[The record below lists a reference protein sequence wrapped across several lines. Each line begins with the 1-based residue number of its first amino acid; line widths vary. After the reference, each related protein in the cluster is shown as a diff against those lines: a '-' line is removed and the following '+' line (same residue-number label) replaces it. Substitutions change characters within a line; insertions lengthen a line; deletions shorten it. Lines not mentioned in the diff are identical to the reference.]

1 MPKKKP
7 TKNSALTGAVETDVA
22 MIETVTSTDDV
33 QSVQVQEEQPRLEP
47 EKVSSTTGEALKNTR
62 GKRGDGDYVQLCVH
76 IPKELRKPFRH
87 AVVEND
93 SDNSAFI
100 EMLIRDYLAKN
111 STK

>member
-7 TKNSALTGAVETDVA
+7 TKTSALAGAAETDIE
-22 MIETVTSTDDV
+22 MIEAKTSTDDV
-33 QSVQVQEEQPRLEP
+33 PNVQVQEAQPQLEP
-47 EKVSSTTGEALKNTR
+47 ESISSTTGEPLKNTR

-76 IPKELRKPFRH
+76 IPRELRKQFRH

-100 EMLIRDYLAKN
+100 EMLIRDYVAKH
-111 STK
+111 SKK